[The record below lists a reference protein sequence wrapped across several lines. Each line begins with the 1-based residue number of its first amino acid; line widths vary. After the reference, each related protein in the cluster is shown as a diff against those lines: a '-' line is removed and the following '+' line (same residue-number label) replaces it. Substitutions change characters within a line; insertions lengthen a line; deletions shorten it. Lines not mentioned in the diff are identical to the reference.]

1 VSKLL
6 LSYQGK
12 PLLAHALE
20 ASLEGSSR
28 VIIVT
33 GSWRQAIEA
42 VIAPYKQ
49 QFPEKLIIVHNAHP
63 ERGQF
68 YSTQIGVSYLSPE
81 THFFLALADLP
92 LIKGDHY
99 RQLAKELNGWEGVR
113 PFYKGNPGH
122 PVLCCKTLAKAL
134 LEAPFSTSVHQ
145 IIEGRRIKPFLSE
158 DPAWTTDIDTPESYR
173 HFINHWDSSG

>member
-1 VSKLL
+1 METVLLAAGKGQRMGVSKLL

-63 ERGQF
+63 E
-68 YSTQIGVSYLSPE
+68 
-81 THFFLALADLP
+81 
-92 LIKGDHY
+92 
-99 RQLAKELNGWEGVR
+99 
-113 PFYKGNPGH
+113 
-122 PVLCCKTLAKAL
+122 
-134 LEAPFSTSVHQ
+134 
-145 IIEGRRIKPFLSE
+145 
-158 DPAWTTDIDTPESYR
+158 
-173 HFINHWDSSG
+173 